1 MKDCGHSR
9 YWKLVLWQILLVK
22 CLLLPMK
29 NPPNMP
35 MVKIF
40 FEMCVTL
47 DKDTVKKLFWKY
59 KWVG

>member
-1 MKDCGHSR
+1 
-9 YWKLVLWQILLVK
+9 
-22 CLLLPMK
+22 
-29 NPPNMP
+29 MP